1 MAESTGFHAYSEH
14 GMEYGYLW
22 WRGRQTINGRPIE
35 GFWAQGNG
43 GQIIFVCPN
52 LDLVAVFT
60 GGNYNSM
67 LEIQFMGMLINHI
80 LPAMLPPGPEKTFI
94 APDKQTL
101 AVLSGT
107 YRCNQLQLDL
117 FEEGDG
123 LSGRLVGQKVSSIL
137 KEKTDFSYPIQ
148 YSAT

>member
-1 MAESTGFHAYSEH
+1 
-14 GMEYGYLW
+14 MEYGYLW